1 MKQVPNEIGRENGKR
16 VVTVTSNVRGRDLSS
31 FVADAQRAV
40 ADKVQVPPGYW
51 LGWGGQFEQLQSAT
65 ERLRVVVP
73 LALALIFALLFMA
86 FGDVKDSLLVYT
98 GVPLALT
105 GGILS
110 LWLRGLPF
118 SISAGVGFIALS
130 GVAVLNGVV
139 MVSFISRL
147 RKEGHSL
154 EDAIR
159 LGTITRLRP
168 VLMTALVASLGFLP
182 MALAHGRGAEV
193 QRPLATVV
201 IGGIISSTALTLL
214 VLPVLYRTFHR
225 KKHSRSGR
233 SFARHDLGEVDRQ
246 ELPTTVEH
254 S

>member
-1 MKQVPNEIGRENGKR
+1 ME
-16 VVTVTSNVRGRDLSS
+16 VVM
-31 FVADAQRAV
+31 
-40 ADKVQVPPGYW
+40 
-51 LGWGGQFEQLQSAT
+51 
-65 ERLRVVVP
+65 P
-73 LALALIFALLFMA
+73 LALALIFTLIFMA
-86 FGDVKDSLLVYT
+86 FRNVKDSLLVYT

-147 RKEGHSL
+147 RNEGHPL
-154 EDAIR
+154 EEAIR

-182 MALAHGRGAEV
+182 MALAHCRGAEM
-193 QRPLATVV
+193 QRPLARVV
-201 IGGIISSTALTLL
+201 IGVIISSTALTLH
-214 VLPVLYRTFHR
+214 VLPVLYWSINRDKF
-225 KKHSRSGR
+225 SCS
-233 SFARHDLGEVDRQ
+233 ARL
-246 ELPTTVEH
+246 LA
-254 S
+254 